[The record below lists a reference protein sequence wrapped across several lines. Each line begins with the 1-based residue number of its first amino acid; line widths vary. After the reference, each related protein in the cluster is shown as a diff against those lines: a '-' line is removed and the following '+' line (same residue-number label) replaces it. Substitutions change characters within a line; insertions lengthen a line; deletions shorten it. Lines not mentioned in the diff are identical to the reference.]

1 MFPFYKLHA
10 GKRWLEN
17 NLQIA
22 ISIKISLSCLQRR
35 ADWTR
40 GSFFTNYKGQ
50 TKFYERTIREENEFF
65 EQFEIAK
72 MQHRKA
78 NSALLLNFFSFLYLF
93 FFSTVLFARSMEY
106 MQR

>member
-1 MFPFYKLHA
+1 MSPFYKLHA

-35 ADWTR
+35 TDWTR

-50 TKFYERTIREENEFF
+50 TKFYKRTIREEN
-65 EQFEIAK
+65 
-72 MQHRKA
+72 
-78 NSALLLNFFSFLYLF
+78 
-93 FFSTVLFARSMEY
+93 
-106 MQR
+106 